1 MEKVEEATRLGVANF
16 VEKCF
21 SDATLHETVQREKLF
36 SAGSFSNF
44 SSNFSENGDQCS
56 EGSDDFDDFPDLDEA
71 LDLEKPIFITES
83 PLPTRSMKMADK
95 MIEHHNPPRRQ
106 DTWQNALDSI
116 VQHSQSMS
124 SVFSNSNLQ
133 LSPTPAMLMVADSF
147 ATSENTASAES
158 SLTCGISEDVS
169 SVSDVTILISSEG
182 KTVVELLETS

>member
-1 MEKVEEATRLGVANF
+1 MDAKDIVANKAPNVEKVEEATRLGVANF

-83 PLPTRSMKMADK
+83 P
-95 MIEHHNPPRRQ
+95 
-106 DTWQNALDSI
+106 
-116 VQHSQSMS
+116 
-124 SVFSNSNLQ
+124 
-133 LSPTPAMLMVADSF
+133 
-147 ATSENTASAES
+147 
-158 SLTCGISEDVS
+158 
-169 SVSDVTILISSEG
+169 
-182 KTVVELLETS
+182 